1 MAPQRGNP
9 MRPTI
14 LRCAVAGA
22 LLLAFSP
29 FGGVAAIQAPAGVY
43 RVDWNRAPFT
53 QPYWLIQCPAGC
65 PNGTLALVP
74 DPAGNRIIGGPYSH
88 GADLERDRN
97 RLLQLGMPA
106 TTLAVEVF
114 DESGRRVD
122 GVALGDPA
130 ELRRLAATVAGP
142 QTSGPRSGAA
152 STLCRF
158 TQGPQTGRTVDFA
171 GRRGVSGIA
180 VGSRCAD
187 ADGSMGIAVSP
198 SAPSR

>member
-1 MAPQRGNP
+1 

-14 LRCAVAGA
+14 LRCAVAGV
-22 LLLAFSP
+22 LLMAPIP
-29 FGGVAAIQAPAGVY
+29 FGLTAAIQAPEGVY

-53 QPYWLIQCPAGC
+53 QPYWLIQCPANC

-74 DPAGNRIIGGPYSH
+74 DPGRNRVIGGPYSH

-97 RLLQLGMPA
+97 RLLQLGMPP

-114 DESGRRVD
+114 DEGGRRVD

-142 QTSGPRSGAA
+142 QTSGLAA
-152 STLCRF
+152 AATSTLCRF
-158 TQGPQTGRTVDFA
+158 AQGPQAGRTVDFA
-171 GRRGVSGIA
+171 GRPGVSGIA
-180 VGSRCAD
+180 VGRRCAD
-187 ADGSMGIAVSP
+187 ADGSMGVVVA
-198 SAPSR
+198 SADSS